1 MLSGKWTRCNTLTR
15 RECKLSPSPNPPSP
29 QGLDWGKRSNK
40 KSNYCLFVMLQSYVW
55 SSSSTCKIHTRSQ
68 YRTQNLKLVFTVN
81 SLKLN
86 DSIGKYTEAGASAF
100 KVTVTLKTFVYRIDC
115 AIYLIISKLEQ
126 GGCRIRSRRQN
137 EDEWRTAVGISKCFA
152 KVKRWWLNK
161 PLSKLSGNKVLDCGR
176 HLKWKTPV
184 ISTGKSF

>member
-1 MLSGKWTRCNTLTR
+1 MICYILVNGEQHLGPHEVVGYGIKIFGPGLFIT
-15 RECKLSPSPNPPSP
+15 SP
-29 QGLDWGKRSNK
+29 GHLD
-40 KSNYCLFVMLQSYVW
+40 
-55 SSSSTCKIHTRSQ
+55 
-68 YRTQNLKLVFTVN
+68 
-81 SLKLN
+81 
-86 DSIGKYTEAGASAF
+86 
-100 KVTVTLKTFVYRIDC
+100 RIDC

-176 HLKWKTPV
+176 HLK
-184 ISTGKSF
+184 